1 MPSVSVIIPTCDRH
15 DMLTQALKC
24 VSAQSRAA
32 EEVVVVD
39 NGTVP
44 VPEKLTAHLPGVRLE
59 RIPPRSGAS
68 FARNWGAWRAA
79 GDTLAFLDDDDLWPT
94 DYLAAM
100 LQYLDATGAALVA
113 APQRLIDTKT
123 EVDRPLL
130 PDAQGR
136 FARWARLGYR
146 GSNMLVRADAFWAVL
161 GFPTRLPT
169 GEDRAF
175 VIRLAQAGY
184 PIAVCTATHAL
195 KREHTGPQ
203 LTDRATLALGKL
215 SFLEEFAGRMPAAD
229 LKEDRL
235 AVVINL
241 SRLWGWPLWLVG
253 AAMAPAA
260 ALRRLR
266 KILPGRADPRDVP
279 SDTPDA

>member
-1 MPSVSVIIPTCDRH
+1 MPSISVIIPTCDRP
-15 DMLTQALKC
+15 DMLAEALAC
-24 VSAQSRAA
+24 VSRQSRAA

-44 VPEKLTAHLPGVRLE
+44 VPDKLTAHLPGVRLE
-59 RIPPRSGAS
+59 SIPPRSGAS

-79 GDTLAFLDDDDLWPT
+79 GDTLAFLDDDDLWQT

-100 LQYLDATGAALVA
+100 LQRLDATGAALVA
-113 APQRLIDTKT
+113 APQRLTDKQI
-123 EVDRPLL
+123 EVDSPLL
-130 PDAQGR
+130 PDAKGR
-136 FARWARLGYR
+136 FTRWARLGYR
-146 GSNMLVRADAFWAVL
+146 GSNMLVRADAFWAVQ

-175 VIRLAQAGY
+175 VIMLAAAGY

-195 KREHTGPQ
+195 KREHKGPQ
-203 LTDRATLALGKL
+203 LTNRATLALGKL
-215 SFLEEFAGRMPAAD
+215 AFLDEFADRMPKAD

-266 KILPGRADPRDVP
+266 KFMPGLADRRDVQ
-279 SDTPDA
+279 SDAPEA

>member
-1 MPSVSVIIPTCDRH
+1 MPSVSVIIPTCDRP
-15 DMLTQALKC
+15 DMLAEALES
-24 VSAQSRAA
+24 VGRQSRAA
-32 EEVVVVD
+32 DEVVVVD
-39 NGTVP
+39 NSTVP
-44 VPEKLTAHLPGVRLE
+44 VPEKLMAHAPGVRLE
-59 RIPPRSGAS
+59 RIPPRSGVS
-68 FARNWGAWRAA
+68 FARNWGAWRAT
-79 GDTLAFLDDDDLWPT
+79 GDTLAFLDDDDLWPS

-100 LQYLDATGAALVA
+100 LQRLDATGAALIA
-113 APQRLIDTKT
+113 APQRLSDTNA

-130 PDAQGR
+130 PDSQGR

-146 GSNMLVRADAFWAVL
+146 GSNMLVRADAFWAVH

-175 VIRLAQAGY
+175 VIAFAAAGY
-184 PIAVCTATHAL
+184 PITVCTATHAL
-195 KREHTGPQ
+195 KREHSGPQ

-215 SFLEEFAGRMPAAD
+215 SFLAEFAERMPEAD
-229 LKEDRL
+229 IKEDRL

-260 ALRRLR
+260 AFRRLR
-266 KILPGRADPRDVP
+266 KFLPTRADRRDAP
-279 SDTPDA
+279 SDAPEA